1 MAAGG
6 IPTRTITNPMAVA
19 AAGLEMIHLLLEL
32 NRKKELRGEKAWK
45 LRLGIHTGSVIS
57 GVVGKN
63 KFAFDIWGDAVNTAA
78 RMESSGDAMRVNIS
92 GSTYNLVKDYFECTS
107 RGKIKAKNKGEIE
120 MYFVNRLKPEY
131 SDGEGGFL
139 ANSIFME
146 VLREENK
153 KSLS

>member
-1 MAAGG
+1 
-6 IPTRTITNPMAVA
+6 
-19 AAGLEMIHLLLEL
+19 
-32 NRKKELRGEKAWK
+32 
-45 LRLGIHTGSVIS
+45 
-57 GVVGKN
+57 
-63 KFAFDIWGDAVNTAA
+63 
-78 RMESSGDAMRVNIS
+78 MRVNIS

-139 ANSIFME
+139 SNSIFME
-146 VLREENK
+146 VLRKENK